1 MAAFVI
7 VHAEILRRTIREIFL
22 TFQSFSLR
30 VLPPAAK
37 NEIQVLLRFFCY
49 SNLFCLFVLA

>member
-7 VHAEILRRTIREIFL
+7 VHAEILRRTIEEIFL
-22 TFQSFSLR
+22 TFQSFSLL

-37 NEIQVLLRFFCY
+37 NTGAIKI
-49 SNLFCLFVLA
+49 CLFVLA